1 MSDRV
6 KDRLEMIRGM
16 TPRLVEGRFV
26 FVTLKAGQSLPDN
39 FRATMLEDEGVS
51 VIVPAGATDEHVMRQ
66 ITLDVH
72 SALDGVGLT
81 AAVAAA
87 LADHGIPA
95 NVVAGHHHD
104 HIFVPEEQADLAVDV
119 LRTASKQ
126 AE

>member
-26 FVTLKAGQSLPDN
+26 FVTLKAGQSRPDN
-39 FRATMLEDEGVS
+39 FGATMLEDEGVS

-81 AAVAAA
+81 AAVSAA

>member
-81 AAVAAA
+81 AAVSAA

>member
-119 LRTASKQ
+119 LRTASEQ

>member
-81 AAVAAA
+81 AAVSAA

-104 HIFVPEEQADLAVDV
+104 HIFVPEEQADRAVDV

>member
-26 FVTLKAGQSLPDN
+26 FVTLKAVQSLPDN

-81 AAVAAA
+81 AAVSAA